1 MKIIAMIPARY
12 EASRFPAK
20 LMQLLGEK
28 TVILT
33 TYEATVATGLFSEV
47 YVVTDSELIASEIT
61 NNGGNAIMSRTPHE
75 CGSDRIAEAVAGID
89 CDIVLNVQG
98 DEPFTNRKS
107 LENLLAVFN
116 GADAAKIDLASIRTS
131 ISKEEDI
138 NNPNCVKVVTGADGF
153 AKYFSRAPIPYNRA
167 EDKNAHYFKHVGI
180 YAFRKQAILD
190 FAKLEMSPLE
200 AAEKIECL
208 RFLENGRQIKMVV
221 SKETTFGIDTP
232 KDLIK
237 ANDFLKN
244 NKH

>member
-20 LMQLLGEK
+20 LMQPLGDK

-33 TYEATVATGLFSEV
+33 TYEATVATGLFSDV
-47 YVVTDSELIASEIT
+47 YVVTDSEIIASEIR
-61 NNGGNAIMSRTPHE
+61 NNGGKAIMSKTAHE
-75 CGSDRIAEAVAGID
+75 CGSDRIAEAVAAID

-107 LENLLAVFN
+107 LEKLLSVFY
-116 GADAAKIDLASIRTS
+116 GADADKIDLASIRTS
-131 ISKEEDI
+131 ISNPDDI
-138 NNPNCVKVVTGADGF
+138 TNPNCVKVVTGEDNF

-167 EDKNAHYFKHVGI
+167 EDTSVSYFKHVGI

-190 FAKLEMSPLE
+190 FSKLKMSPLE

-208 RFLENGRQIKMVV
+208 RFLENGRQIKMVI
-221 SKETTFGIDTP
+221 STETTFGIDTP
-232 KDLIK
+232 QDLIK
-237 ANDFLKN
+237 ANDYLKKQN
-244 NKH
+244 S

>member
-20 LMQLLGEK
+20 LMQPLGDK
-28 TVILT
+28 TVILS

-61 NNGGNAIMSRTPHE
+61 NNGGNAIMSKTPHE
-75 CGSDRIAEAVAGID
+75 CGSDRIAEAVVD
-89 CDIVLNVQG
+89 VECDIILNVQG

-107 LENLLAVFN
+107 LENLLAVFK
-116 GADAAKIDLASIRTS
+116 GDDASKIDLASIRTP
-131 ISKEEDI
+131 IKEQEDI
-138 NNPNCVKVVTGADGF
+138 DNPNCVKVVTGEDGF

-167 EDKNAHYFKHVGI
+167 EDANVIYYKHVGI

-190 FAKLEMSPLE
+190 FSKLAMSPLE

-221 SKETTFGIDTP
+221 STETTFGIDTP
-232 KDLIK
+232 QDLIK
-237 ANDFLKN
+237 ANEYLKKHN
-244 NKH
+244 N